1 MSDFG
6 NGQQVTWD
14 MGNGTARGTVADRFN
29 RKVARRIRD
38 RIVTRYGSPE
48 NPAYLIKQED
58 GSEVLMFGSELNS
71 DQ

>member
-14 MGNGTARGTVADRFN
+14 MGNGKAQGTIADRFN

-38 RIVTRYGSPE
+38 RIVTRYGSPDD
-48 NPAYLIKQED
+48 PAYLIKQDD
-58 GSEVLMFGSELNS
+58 GSEVLMFGSELR
-71 DQ
+71 QV

>member
-14 MGNGTARGTVADRFN
+14 MGNGKARGTVADRFN

-38 RIVTRYGSPE
+38 RIVTRYASPE
-48 NPAYLIKQED
+48 NPAYLVTQED
-58 GSEVLMFGSELNS
+58 GSEALIFGSELR
-71 DQ
+71 QG